1 MPPQQSGGGAPAP
14 AAGGIP
20 ANETRLVLSLP
31 ASELPPLPYAGAM
44 PTGSVPPSAPP
55 APLGATA
62 TIASFKLTTTLQGTR
77 AVTTTVFPLGA
88 PACTSAQVQARCVVG
103 IALAPGSYTATVQLY
118 ANPGA
123 SGTPL
128 APPTTLAFSVGTRA
142 QSTVALAIGTP
153 PAAVAITSSSYAV
166 VGAQASGFTFYSTAA
181 QTLTVDAVD
190 GSGDVIVGPGAP
202 TFTATINGVGWQV
215 TPPSST
221 SPNTLTVTAPSA
233 DNGSATLAV
242 SAQYSDQTCAQPG
255 AVCSGSAALTNDL
268 ELLMVANCTA
278 NCNGKSGTPVPGSV
292 TIYAPPYTGAPTA
305 IVLNGVVQ
313 PNALLT
319 DAGANLYV
327 SNAFGGVDD
336 TGSVTI
342 YAPPYTGAPTTITA
356 GIDNPGAL
364 ALDASGNLWVANQ
377 AGSGNNGTVTEY
389 APPFTAKPIRR
400 IASFPGVP
408 TGIALDAQGDLFVAT
423 GSSLYEYPV
432 PYGHAPVTLISGLA
446 IANGI
451 AFDASG
457 NLIYADSN
465 GNVQLFA
472 PPYDGPPTQLPRI
485 NGTLGL
491 LAAYP
496 GAGAVFI
503 PDGSGNIAEFVT
515 PYTSAPQV
523 IQAGNPNARGITVD
537 AAGDVF
543 VTYCGSG
550 CGNSGNDTVSM
561 FVPPYTAAPIA
572 ITSGVAAP
580 SAITI
585 AK

>member
-20 ANETRLVLSLP
+20 SNETRLVLSLP

-55 APLGATA
+55 APLGAAA

-77 AVTTTVFPLGA
+77 APTTTVFPLGA

-103 IALAPGSYTATVQLY
+103 IALAPGSYTATVQFY
-118 ANPGA
+118 ANPAA
-123 SGTPL
+123 SGAPL
-128 APPTTLAFSVGTRA
+128 APPTTLAFTVGTRA
-142 QSTVALAIGTP
+142 QTTVALAIGTP

-166 VGAQASGFTFYSTAA
+166 VGAQASGFTLYSTAA

-202 TFTATINGVGWQV
+202 TFSATINGGGWQV

-221 SPNTLTVTAPSA
+221 APNTLTVTAPSA
-233 DNGSATLAV
+233 DNGSATLTV
-242 SAQYSDQTCAQPG
+242 TAQYPDQTCAQPG
-255 AVCSGSAALTNDL
+255 AVCSGTAALTNDL

-305 IVLNGVVQ
+305 IILNGIVQ

-319 DAGANLYV
+319 DAAANLYV

-503 PDGSGNIAEFVT
+503 PDGSGNIAEFAT

-550 CGNSGNDTVSM
+550 CGNSGNDAVSM
-561 FVPPYTAAPIA
+561 FVPPYTAAPIS
-572 ITSGVAAP
+572 ITSGVSAP